1 MLSAHYICISG
12 SFAAHFSET
21 QSGVFF
27 FFFFFFP
34 PLEKKKKKRAL
45 LDSFQLMLHV
55 VTCHVKL
62 HLLRWNKNIRETL
75 WHDESQH
82 NSAAGTFKTQHG
94 FVVSNLSP
102 DRDEVFSWASSFA
115 ESVIFF
121 PNEFSFWSEAQS
133 FHSRTQKLL
142 VTFKHGSQGK
152 FCLSEDL
159 RIRPRS
165 FYRLWSIK

>member
-1 MLSAHYICISG
+1 MDIFWFKTEDLSPIPSFLPVTKCAICSLHLHIRFLCST
-12 SFAAHFSET
+12 FQWNTEWCFFLFLFLFSPF
-21 QSGVFF
+21 GKK
-27 FFFFFFP
+27 
-34 PLEKKKKKRAL
+34 KKKKKRAL

-62 HLLRWNKNIRETL
+62 HLLHWNKNIRETL

-121 PNEFSFWSEAQS
+121 PNEFSF
-133 FHSRTQKLL
+133 
-142 VTFKHGSQGK
+142 
-152 FCLSEDL
+152 
-159 RIRPRS
+159 
-165 FYRLWSIK
+165 

>member
-1 MLSAHYICISG
+1 MLPTFAKQILLLHISLICSVGIL
-12 SFAAHFSET
+12 
-21 QSGVFF
+21 FF
-27 FFFFFFP
+27 FFVLFFFP
-34 PLEKKKKKRAL
+34 PLEKKKEKREAL
-45 LDSFQLMLHV
+45 WDSFQLMLHV
-55 VTCHVKL
+55 VTCNVKL

-102 DRDEVFSWASSFA
+102 DRDEVFSRAPSFT
-115 ESVIFF
+115 ESVFH
-121 PNEFSFWSEAQS
+121 PNEFFSSSEAQS
-133 FHSRTQKLL
+133 CHSPARKLL
-142 VTFKHGSQGK
+142 VTFRHWSWGK

-165 FYRLWSIK
+165 FYRLWCIK